1 VKISPVAPVAVVPV
15 AVDTNI
21 ESKEKVET
29 AVNPNALTRE
39 QNKILEEGLIIR
51 NFLDTSASQLT
62 FHGLVMLHQQIK
74 ERELCVFFRNNHF
87 STLFKY
93 NGELYL
99 LVTDFGY
106 LNEPEI
112 VWEKLSQID
121 GDTVFITQDFRPYY
135 PKAQNAKKD
144 MPESI
149 PDIEVSPEMLEEHK
163 RAMQQLDQL
172 KQQQQQQQQQPIYN
186 YNDNA
191 NDNGSRMNQQQQY
204 YSPIEERTVD
214 MINQLPPEFYQEQQ
228 LAMQQIEQQRLA
240 QERQRYHQQQ
250 QQQQQQQQ
258 AYYEQPQQ
266 QRRAVNNSNDDCTI
280 L

>member
-1 VKISPVAPVAVVPV
+1 
-15 AVDTNI
+15 
-21 ESKEKVET
+21 
-29 AVNPNALTRE
+29 
-39 QNKILEEGLIIR
+39 
-51 NFLDTSASQLT
+51 LDISASQLT
-62 FHGLVMLHQQIK
+62 YHGLVMLHQQIK

-121 GDTVFITQDFRPYY
+121 GDNVFITQDFKPYY

-144 MPESI
+144 IPESI

-163 RAMQQLDQL
+163 RAMEQLDQL
-172 KQQQQQQQQQPIYN
+172 KKQQQQSIN
-186 YNDNA
+186 TYNDNT
-191 NDNGSRMNQQQQY
+191 NNNGGRMNQQQPQY

-228 LAMQQIEQQRLA
+228 LAMQQIEQQKLE
-240 QERQRYHQQQ
+240 QERQRYQH

-266 QRRAVNNSNDDCTI
+266 QRRAVNNSNDDCII